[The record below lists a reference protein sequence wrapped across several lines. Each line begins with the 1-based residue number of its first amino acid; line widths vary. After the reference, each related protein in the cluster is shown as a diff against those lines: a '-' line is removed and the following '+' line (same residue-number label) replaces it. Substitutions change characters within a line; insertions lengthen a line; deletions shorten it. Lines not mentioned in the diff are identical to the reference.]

1 MWAAGLAGAM
11 MVVMGAA
18 RTARAADDPLLVVVE
33 APPQLSVDAADVRR
47 RIAIE
52 LGQPVISPSDPAA
65 PRTSQ
70 VMIVALDQHDIRLT
84 MRDGASSR
92 ISRTIP
98 DLPEHAARLR
108 AVAWLAGNMA
118 RDQVGPLLPNLA
130 LAPTPKPAAAP
141 VTTAAT
147 PTTATPTAPPPTL
160 AEPPAIAVPPVRPEP
175 ASTTDAAIAVQVDDS
190 DASVGPRWAITAS
203 GGATFTTGCLWIGS
217 PTTLTCP
224 AGTGGGIASSF
235 SYGSVFQLEVVHK
248 IRDEGMMIGA
258 ALETGPD
265 PHLVGLAGLIG
276 TRRPWGHWYLEATL
290 GAGIEAERL
299 RVAISQTTVTSSQTG
314 LNSETTVGDQVQPAL
329 YVRATGSIGIP
340 INRSFDLLASLNAHL
355 ASSGLATDFI
365 GATAGLR
372 LKLP

>member
-1 MWAAGLAGAM
+1 MDIRGMWAAGLAGAIM
-11 MVVMGAA
+11 IAIGAA
-18 RTARAADDPLLVVVE
+18 RVARAADDPLLVVVE
-33 APPQLSVDAADVRR
+33 TQPGLGVDAADVRR
-47 RIAIE
+47 RIAGE
-52 LGQPVISPSDPAA
+52 LGAQVVSPNDPAA
-65 PRTSQ
+65 TRASQ
-70 VMIVALDQHDIRLT
+70 VLIVALDEHDIHIS
-84 MRDGASSR
+84 MRSGASAR
-92 ISRTIP
+92 VSRTIP
-98 DLPEHAARLR
+98 DVAERAARLR
-108 AVAWLAGNMA
+108 AVTWLAGNLA

-130 LAPTPKPAAAP
+130 LAPTRKPAAAP

-147 PTTATPTAPPPTL
+147 PTTATPTPPAVAAPP
-160 AEPPAIAVPPVRPEP
+160 AMAVPSVRPEP
-175 ASTTDAAIAVQVDDS
+175 APTADAAIATQVDHDS

-203 GGATFTTGCLWIGS
+203 GGATFTDTCIQVGS
-217 PTTLTCP
+217 PTMFTCT
-224 AGTGGGIASSF
+224 ARYSSF
-235 SYGSVFQLEVVHK
+235 AYGSTYQLEVLHK

-258 ALETGPD
+258 ALDAGPD

-299 RVAISQTTVTSSQTG
+299 NVATSTVVSSSQTG
-314 LNSETTVGDQVQPAL
+314 VSSETTVGEQVQPAL

-340 INRSFDLLASLNAHL
+340 INRSFDFLASLNAHL